1 MFIFIRLLSDDYGH
15 IAFLYRDNMY
25 ISKIVVQARNDKL
38 NNAQYSFLSSSLH
51 YIPFIQPPLIVFN
64 TLLFTPILSAN
75 KT

>member
-1 MFIFIRLLSDDYGH
+1 MFIFIRLLSDDYGR

-38 NNAQYSFLSSSLH
+38 NNAQYSFFSSSLH
-51 YIPFIQPPLIVFN
+51 YIPFIQPPLIVCN
-64 TLLFTPILSAN
+64 TLLFTTILSAN